1 MVEQYHLGKISSHSR
16 PLSVSRYQRLTTGSG
31 ANIFLAYYHYC
42 NKSVYP
48 FSKDCKDSDLKNLA
62 ELDQGSIDFVKY
74 TRNYAEEH
82 SESPTC
88 KTDRWCD
95 TEC

>member
-1 MVEQYHLGKISSHSR
+1 MRSAVVSKRRNVLSS
-16 PLSVSRYQRLTTGSG
+16 VYGLTTGPG

-48 FSKDCKDSDLKNLA
+48 FSNECKDSDLQNLA
-62 ELDQGSIDFVKY
+62 ELDQTSINFVQY

-82 SESPTC
+82 SESCSC
-88 KTDRWCD
+88 KQVGGDI
-95 TEC
+95 EC

>member
-1 MVEQYHLGKISSHSR
+1 MVEQYHLGEFSCCFKATD
-16 PLSVSRYQRLTTGSG
+16 VSDSRLTTGSG

-48 FSKDCKDSDLKNLA
+48 FSKDCKDSDLQNLA
-62 ELDQGSIDFVKY
+62 DLDQTSISFVQY

-82 SESPTC
+82 SKSLQLQQNG
-88 KTDRWCD
+88 R
-95 TEC
+95 